1 MALTRRTFLAL
12 TAAIPAFRSEV
23 FSPSPSPTASASAS
37 PSEPQTQAATYDAAV
52 YNTAVFG

>member
-23 FSPSPSPTASASAS
+23 FSPSPSPTASAS
-37 PSEPQTQAATYDAAV
+37 PSAPQTQAATYDAAV